1 MDDVTKRIAN
11 LSPAKRALLEKRLRA
26 ANGSASAQ
34 TAEPIALIGM
44 SCRFPGGADTPEV
57 FWELLKN
64 GFDAVSEVPADRWDA
79 ATLYDRDPSAPEK
92 MTTRWGAF
100 LDRLDQFDAS
110 FFGIS
115 PREAA
120 QMDPQQRLLLEVAWE
135 ALEEAGLPLERLA
148 RQPNRR
154 LHRRS

>member
-1 MDDVTKRIAN
+1 MPGMHV
-11 LSPAKRALLEKRLRA
+11 
-26 ANGSASAQ
+26 
-34 TAEPIALIGM
+34 AEPIAIIGM
-44 SCRFPGGADTPEV
+44 GCRFPGGADTPEV

-79 ATLYDRDPSAPEK
+79 AAARTIGILRRREE

-100 LDRLDQFDAS
+100 LDRLDQFDAN

-135 ALEEAGLPLERLA
+135 ALRAGWSA
-148 RQPNRR
+148 FGASGGQPNRR
-154 LHRRS
+154 LHRRSQPEQRLLLAAAFRSGAHRHVH